1 SIFSPAGGGTFT
13 ETTVSTG
20 VGMAAPQ
27 TCHFNDN
34 YLTVVGS
41 NDLEV
46 FRVSGTSLTRLD
58 LKAYASSTNLGSNTR
73 YFNRYYAKCG
83 SPPCSD
89 SIPSGYMQPDI
100 TNFVDAM
107 VFVSGG
113 KTYLLGD
120 FRNLADVYEIR
131 GADGVTVANRGVT
144 GTTNLNSRQTAS
156 GPIYGDKIVFGA
168 TTTAQAPFNVNWDF
182 GNAESTDNTTSS
194 TTGADV
200 THQYSGLTST
210 TQLTPRIA
218 KASSAT
224 DGSISDSTTVTLATP
239 TPRFGVKGTT
249 LVFLQPNASSTAPIV
264 SSDEF
269 TDASDGTVE
278 GHYTSWTIDNALTKT
293 ISSGMVPV
301 GTCGKHSLNFAANYG
316 PYTGSGSTLASTNG
330 AITLGISPFAYQVKP
345 YAAVINT
352 PTSDSTNVTFTSGS
366 RADTTLLQS
375 SPSFTYT
382 WDLLNSGGS
391 SVMTATGSST
401 IGAVPA

>member
-1 SIFSPAGGGTFT
+1 
-13 ETTVSTG
+13 
-20 VGMAAPQ
+20 
-27 TCHFNDN
+27 
-34 YLTVVGS
+34 
-41 NDLEV
+41 
-46 FRVSGTSLTRLD
+46 
-58 LKAYASSTNLGSNTR
+58 
-73 YFNRYYAKCG
+73 
-83 SPPCSD
+83 
-89 SIPSGYMQPDI
+89 
-100 TNFVDAM
+100 
-107 VFVSGG
+107 
-113 KTYLLGD
+113 
-120 FRNLADVYEIR
+120 
-131 GADGVTVANRGVT
+131 
-144 GTTNLNSRQTAS
+144 
-156 GPIYGDKIVFGA
+156 
-168 TTTAQAPFNVNWDF
+168 QAPFNVNWDF

-293 ISSGMVPV
+293 IPSGTVPV
-301 GTCGKHSLNFAANYG
+301 GTCGNHSLNFAANYG

-391 SVMTATGSST
+391 SVMTVTGAKVRLRLAIANAALLAPACQAYVSDQTLTGPLSAPDPQIVKVSGCDYAGSPCNLTATSASSADMSGWGYSWSVSGGGAGGSAKDYSPT
-401 IGAVPA
+401 FAASGSYTVTLNVTNAIGNGSVTLPLSIQAQPCNTTLT